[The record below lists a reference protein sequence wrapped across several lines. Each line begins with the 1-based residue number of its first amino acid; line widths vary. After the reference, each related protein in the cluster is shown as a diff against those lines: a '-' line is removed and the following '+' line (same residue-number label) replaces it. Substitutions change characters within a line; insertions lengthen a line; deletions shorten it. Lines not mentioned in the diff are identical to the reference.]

1 MLDYIV
7 LDCYTCILFDWY
19 NNNDYYCWLR
29 YERDNNICYCFACR
43 NWITIYI
50 WTGAIGLVVWSVA
63 FTDDGWRAN
72 LHGLHLVYDL
82 ILFCFSC
89 LFLVFWHLS
98 FGFSMVSGSCQLC
111 LSISLVYIWEYYQF
125 IWDLSALFRSY
136 QLCFICSSF
145 HHIDFGFIVSI
156 YILILGPLCPSIFPI
171 LGPNV
176 PICTSLSDS
185 ALQFRPGLAIMQCL
199 IISF

>member
-1 MLDYIV
+1 MGLARWRGGDNVGCVGLRQDWPRGCTRAYRHAMLDYIV

-82 ILFCFSC
+82 ILFCFSG

-111 LSISLVYIWEYYQF
+111 LSISLVYIWGYYQF
-125 IWDLSALFRSY
+125 IFGKSRTTRSNSCSLELKRDL
-136 QLCFICSSF
+136 
-145 HHIDFGFIVSI
+145 
-156 YILILGPLCPSIFPI
+156 
-171 LGPNV
+171 
-176 PICTSLSDS
+176 
-185 ALQFRPGLAIMQCL
+185 
-199 IISF
+199 